1 MRNTASA
8 TMVMCVVLIGSLLVF
23 TGGGDAVEPADYIT
37 YTIMPEGIVI
47 QSANATVLISSEIPA
62 ASIRPGH
69 LTDSLGDGFVLRAL
83 VGYNSTGAGGFS
95 PDMIEFSASTDRSS
109 WGMSG
114 PWVTKDSRGMLVR
127 VEMNARLDMVRVG
140 SQGMPG
146 YGGPNLVVQNWG
158 EITVRYSLSTYDHES
173 TYQGLTQSPS
183 YRINGSSELKFDVDL
198 LVLKPLPVDSLAL
211 ELALMKM
218 SGWQYSPPTGSAPY
232 RFRGYQ
238 WGGTVTE
245 SDPAVN
251 ETQGSTPVVHRFEYR
266 EQYKQAFDFLN
277 ETGVPEGY
285 FSWARQASI
294 GSSSGA
300 EVADVSTYYRT
311 DGEALVLYLSTP
323 LMRNTLTVSHD
334 PSIGIFVTNIHPI
347 VLPGDVGLETHLVSV
362 LAGVAVGAVVAGGTW
377 ALVASSRAARQE
389 DHSDLVDLE
398 RNRYY
403 RGRR

>member
-1 MRNTASA
+1 MSA
-8 TMVMCVVLIGSLLVF
+8 TIVVGVVLVGSLLVF
-23 TGGGDAVEPADYIT
+23 TSGGNAVESADYVT
-37 YTIMPEGIVI
+37 YTVTPEGIVI

-69 LTDSLGDGFVLRAL
+69 LTGSLGDGFVLRAL
-83 VGYNSTGAGGFS
+83 VGYNSSVDGGFS
-95 PDMIEFSASTDRSS
+95 PDMIEFSAPTNMSG
-109 WGMSG
+109 WAISG

-127 VEMNARLDMVRVG
+127 VEMSTRLHMVRVG
-140 SQGMPG
+140 GQVT
-146 YGGPNLVVQNWG
+146 GGTWGPSSVVQDWG
-158 EITVRYSLSTYDHES
+158 EITIRYSLSTYDHES

-183 YRINGSSELKFDVDL
+183 YRINGSSELKFDLDL
-198 LVLKPLPVDSLAL
+198 SVLKPLPVNSLAV
-211 ELALMKM
+211 ELDLMKM
-218 SGWQYSPPTGSAPY
+218 SDWQYSPPTGSAPY

-251 ETQGSTPVVHRFEYR
+251 ETQGSTPIAHRFEYR

-277 ETGVPEGY
+277 ETGTPEAH

-294 GSSSGA
+294 GSPSGA
-300 EVADVSTYYRT
+300 EVADVTTYYRT

-323 LMRNTLTVSHD
+323 LTTNTLTVSHD

-347 VLPGDVGLETHLVSV
+347 VLPGDVGLEAHMASIL
-362 LAGVAVGAVVAGGTW
+362 LGVAVGAVVAGGTW
-377 ALVASSRAARQE
+377 AFIASSRAAREE

-403 RGRR
+403 RGQR